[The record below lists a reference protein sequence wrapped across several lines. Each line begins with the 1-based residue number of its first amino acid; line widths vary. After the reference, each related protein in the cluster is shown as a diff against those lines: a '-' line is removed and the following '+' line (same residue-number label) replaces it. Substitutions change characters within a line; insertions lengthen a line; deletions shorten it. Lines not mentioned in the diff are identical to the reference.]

1 MLMLQI
7 NPLEMT
13 GPQFLKFYVILMI
26 VAAIVARLLKR
37 ALVSP
42 RWTDSRHINLD
53 PYEAAYLRGG
63 ARQAVDAAI
72 AMLAQRQLL
81 KVSKTART
89 VSTTAPLPAGA
100 HWFERAVHQ
109 TISPSSGRQIN
120 DIRSSS
126 LLEPH
131 TDRLAEQL
139 KQRGLI
145 PDDTRWQMARVVSGL
160 LMLAVLALGVMKVF
174 VGVSRHRPV
183 GFLVF
188 LCIIT
193 GIITM
198 IVINSRPA
206 RTRLGEQALTQ
217 LRGESAALQMAA
229 RTRPELLASGDVA
242 LAIGLFGIEAL
253 AFTNDTWTDLRA
265 ALRPPPSTSSG
276 SSSSSCGGS
285 SCSSSSCGS
294 SCGGGCGGGCG
305 GCGGG

>member
-63 ARQAVDAAI
+63 ARQAIDAAI

-81 KVSKTART
+81 KVSKTAHS
-89 VSTTAPLPAGA
+89 VSTTGPLPAGA

-109 TISPSSGRQIN
+109 AISPSSARQIN
-120 DIRSSS
+120 DIRSSP
-126 LLEPH
+126 LLTPH
-131 TDRLAEQL
+131 TDRLAAQL
-139 KQRGLI
+139 KQWGLI
-145 PDDTRWQMARVVSGL
+145 PDDSRWQMARTVSGL
-160 LMLAVLALGVMKVF
+160 LMLAVLGLGVAKIF
-174 VGVSRHRPV
+174 VGVVRHRPV

-188 LCIIT
+188 LCIVT
-193 GIITM
+193 GIITLV
-198 IVINSRPA
+198 VINSRPA
-206 RTRLGEQALTQ
+206 RTRLGEQALAQ

-242 LAIGLFGIEAL
+242 LAIGLFGVEAL
-253 AFTNDTWTDLRA
+253 AFTNDSWTDLRA

-276 SSSSSCGGS
+276 ASSSSCGS